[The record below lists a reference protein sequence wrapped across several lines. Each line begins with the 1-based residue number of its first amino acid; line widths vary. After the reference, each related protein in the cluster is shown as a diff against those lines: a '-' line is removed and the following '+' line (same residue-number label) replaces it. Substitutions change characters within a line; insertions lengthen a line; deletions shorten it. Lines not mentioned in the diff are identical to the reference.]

1 VSVSLSRPLATLR
14 LRSRRDSHGR
24 AGVTL
29 FVVAEVIESPAHL
42 ADVLAALSAD
52 DYLLVRL
59 QASEATLRARIIAR
73 EPDGW
78 LGLGHLLEEMQRLL
92 MTMPALGGVHLV
104 LDSDQ
109 LTVAQITESIRAPRA
124 DVLTDGV
131 PVR

>member
-1 VSVSLSRPLATLR
+1 
-14 LRSRRDSHGR
+14 
-24 AGVTL
+24 
-29 FVVAEVIESPAHL
+29 
-42 ADVLAALSAD
+42 
-52 DYLLVRL
+52 
-59 QASEATLRARIIAR
+59 
-73 EPDGW
+73 
-78 LGLGHLLEEMQRLL
+78 